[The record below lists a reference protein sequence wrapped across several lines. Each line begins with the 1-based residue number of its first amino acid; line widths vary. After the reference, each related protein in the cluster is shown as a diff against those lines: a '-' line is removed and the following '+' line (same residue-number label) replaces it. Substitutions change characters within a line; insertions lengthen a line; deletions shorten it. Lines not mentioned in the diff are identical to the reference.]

1 MVSSKTAGDRIF
13 SVVNTI
19 ILLILTFSCLYPI
32 IYTLSLSLSSKEAVD
47 GGKVILWPIGFTLR
61 SYKLIMQDDAFF
73 HSVYVS
79 VVRVVVGTTL
89 NLFCMVLMSFPLS
102 KTSQEYKPRN
112 AIMWLLVFVMLFN
125 GGTIPWYMT
134 VRNYGLIDTIWA
146 LIFSGSISVFNI
158 FLIVSFFRQIPQSLE
173 EAAIVDGAGPWTV
186 LFKVI
191 IPISKPVL
199 ATVLL
204 FVSVG
209 YWNEYLQG
217 LLFINSPANYPL
229 QTYIKQIVVKISADI
244 SYTTE
249 QLQELT
255 KNSNQALDAAKVFI
269 SMIPM
274 LIFYPF
280 IQKYFVTGITLG
292 AVKG

>member
-1 MVSSKTAGDRIF
+1 MVSYNTTGDRVF
-13 SVVNTI
+13 RVCNTI
-19 ILLILTFSCLYPI
+19 LLLILTFSCLYPI

-47 GGKVILWPIGFTLR
+47 AGKIVLLPHGLTLR
-61 SYKLIMQDDAFF
+61 SYKLIMQDKAFF

-79 VVRVVVGTTL
+79 AVRVVVGTSL
-89 NLFCMVLMSFPLS
+89 NMVCMILMAYPLS
-102 KTSQEYKPRN
+102 KTNQEFGIRN
-112 AIMWLLVFVMLFN
+112 ALMWLLVFVMLFN

-134 VRNYGLIDTIWA
+134 VRYYGLINSIWS
-146 LIFSGSISVFNI
+146 LILSGSISVFNV
-158 FLIVSFFRQIPQSLE
+158 FLIVSFFRQLPREME
-173 EAAIVDGAGPWTV
+173 EAALVDGAGPWTILV
-186 LFKVI
+186 RVI
-191 IPISKPVL
+191 IPCSKPVL

-204 FVSVG
+204 FVAVG

-249 QLQELT
+249 QLAELT

-269 SMIPM
+269 SMVPM
-274 LIFYPF
+274 LVFYPF
-280 IQKYFVTGITLG
+280 IQKYFVKGITLG

>member
-1 MVSSKTAGDRIF
+1 M
-13 SVVNTI
+13 
-19 ILLILTFSCLYPI
+19 
-32 IYTLSLSLSSKEAVD
+32 
-47 GGKVILWPIGFTLR
+47 
-61 SYKLIMQDDAFF
+61 
-73 HSVYVS
+73 
-79 VVRVVVGTTL
+79 
-89 NLFCMVLMSFPLS
+89 
-102 KTSQEYKPRN
+102 
-112 AIMWLLVFVMLFN
+112 
-125 GGTIPWYMT
+125 
-134 VRNYGLIDTIWA
+134 
-146 LIFSGSISVFNI
+146 
-158 FLIVSFFRQIPQSLE
+158 
-173 EAAIVDGAGPWTV
+173 DGAGPWTV

-269 SMIPM
+269 SMVPM